1 MAIEVIFGR
10 PGLGAFLVA
19 RIQQK
24 DVPSIQGV
32 VGDFLAS
39 MTDPGRLRQDRGKI
53 KDTTTLIAGEG

>member
-1 MAIEVIFGR
+1 M
-10 PGLGAFLVA
+10 A